1 MNTYP
6 NYRDENRDITLF
18 ETNKFLRILFTVM
31 FVTAVFI
38 VPVVTAIHFLASPL
52 LQAQLIFI
60 AIQIAA
66 DVSD

>member
-6 NYRDENRDITLF
+6 NYADENRDITLF

-52 LQAQLIFI
+52 LQA
-60 AIQIAA
+60 
-66 DVSD
+66 